1 MSDTTKVN
9 NWNFPFKP
17 KEGKLDPIQHLTAM
31 AKAGGGYY
39 PIGKNGQWHGGIH
52 FDEKTAAVF
61 DQTKVCCIAN
71 GEVIAYRIDK
81 SYPKSL
87 YLNSSKTTFLAP
99 FSRCFVLVK
108 HRLEA
113 PALPPREGVTP
124 VPPPSLT
131 FFSLY
136 MHLLDWDSY
145 SKAGA
150 PTVPAF
156 MGDTLYSVKPDKAVD
171 SVRGLRVRAAPKNGA
186 VTALLPKGTKV
197 KVAPSTDA
205 SNWCKLLSIVEGRA
219 IPTLTGAESWVFIGE
234 MQAVAGEP
242 DTFLVADDANDEEPS
257 LAPQKGL
264 NVRKTGNGKGSDP
277 KTGLLPVGAK
287 FSLKAGTKAYREL
300 QQIIEGQ
307 DVLPLS
313 TDSVHNI
320 KGFVHFGSLD
330 TTRSEPILDQVHVLP
345 KPYPIKAGELIG
357 HLGQYQNHDEGSAKP
372 LLHLEVFS
380 CEDVPGF
387 IAKSRIWAA
396 GLPDQQKNLLKVYKS
411 ASKLIPHRE
420 DINASNPPKTS
431 DAGTTVGV
439 DLIIPQ
445 SVLDALPADHKLQ
458 VSTTVPGSSTPVVNR
473 WWRLDNL
480 LADSGGNPIS
490 GWLAEQEPITTRH
503 SPWEWVGYD
512 FIKETGR
519 PIGKA
524 AYFYDALRR
533 LTDEERANYR
543 ALVSQEDQGPV
554 KARLY
559 DIIDTNR
566 DNKLTATEI
575 RRALAKPW
583 HAQSIAQLIT
593 HYESEWFWKADKWD
607 ELDPLMGHIPYV
619 DPNPNWESEKARIE
633 QLSWWSSLAGKD
645 GISADGRAWHF
656 QPMGP
661 IEFFGRKKHPIVNL
675 HGESVELEFL
685 DMYEGGELSDADI
698 RLAAGDLNCEPGLI
712 YAIARQESAH
722 SSFIVI
728 NDERIPSILYERHWF
743 KKLSQNPSFGTTNPE
758 IYGSAYKKARRD
770 KSGKYIAVST
780 GEEISIN
787 DAYGPTGRFQ
797 YERLITAYR
806 LNENAALQSC
816 SWGKFQI
823 MGFNYAAA
831 GFSNVRDFTRAMSLG
846 DAEHI
851 KAFLKFAKSNATLLR
866 GLREKNF
873 ELIAA
878 GHNGEGWRSINPDY
892 AANIEKFYNEHSN
905 AK

>member
-9 NWNFPFKP
+9 NWSFPFKP
-17 KEGKLDPIQHLTAM
+17 KEENLNPIQHLTAM

-52 FDEKTAAVF
+52 FDDKTAVVF
-61 DQTKVCCIAN
+61 DQSQVCCIAD

-87 YLNSSKTTFLAP
+87 YLNSAKTTFSAP

-113 PALPPREGVTP
+113 PALPPKEGVTP
-124 VPPPSLT
+124 VPSPSLT

-150 PTVPAF
+150 PTAPAF
-156 MGDTLYSVKPDKAVD
+156 MGETLYSVKPDKAVD

-197 KVAPSTDA
+197 KVAPGTDS
-205 SNWCKLLSIVEGRA
+205 SNWRKLLSIVEGCA
-219 IPTLTGAESWVFIGE
+219 IPALTGAESWVFIKE

-242 DTFLVADDANDEEPS
+242 DTFLVADDADDEEPS

-264 NVRKTGNGKGSDP
+264 NVRKTGNGKSSDP

-287 FSLKAGTKAYREL
+287 FSLKAGTTAYREL
-300 QQIIEGQ
+300 QQIIEGH

-313 TDSVHNI
+313 ANSTHNI
-320 KGFVHFGSLD
+320 NGFVHFGSLEA
-330 TTRSEPILDQVHVLP
+330 TRSEPVLDQVHVLP

-357 HLGQYQNHDEGSAKP
+357 HLGQYQNHDEGGAKP
-372 LLHLEVFS
+372 LLHLEAFS
-380 CEDVPGF
+380 CEDVPAF
-387 IAKSRIWAA
+387 IAQSRAWAN
-396 GLPDQQKNLLKVYKS
+396 GLPDQQKTLLKVYKG

-458 VSTTVPGSSTPVVNR
+458 ASTIMPGSSTPVVNR

-480 LADSGGNPIS
+480 LADSSGNPIS

-503 SPWEWVGYD
+503 SPWEWMGYD

-524 AYFYDALRR
+524 AYFYDALRL

-559 DIIDTNR
+559 NIIDTNR

-575 RRALAKPW
+575 RSALAKPW

-593 HYESEWFWKADKWD
+593 HHESEWFWKADKWE

-619 DPNPNWESEKARIE
+619 DPNQNWESEKARIK
-633 QLSWWSSLAGKD
+633 QLSWWESLKGKD
-645 GISADGRAWHF
+645 GISADGSAWHF
-656 QPMGP
+656 QSLGFIGSINMPKRHPRIWVDGEE
-661 IEFFGRKKHPIVNL
+661 IELPFLELYDQSKID
-675 HGESVELEFL
+675 ESDYV
-685 DMYEGGELSDADI
+685 
-698 RLAAGDLNCEPGLI
+698 LAASALECEI
-712 YAIARQESAH
+712 NAIKAVAVTETGGTGSYYKEEKDDA
-722 SSFIVI
+722 V
-728 NDERIPSILYERHWF
+728 PSILYERHYF
-743 KKLSQNPSFGTTNPE
+743 HQLTRGIHSGTNPDISNANRGGYGKFSAQYKKLLK
-758 IYGSAYKKARRD
+758 AYKLD
-770 KSGKYIAVST
+770 SS
-780 GEEISIN
+780 
-787 DAYGPTGRFQ
+787 
-797 YERLITAYR
+797 
-806 LNENAALQSC
+806 AALKSA
-816 SWGKFQI
+816 SWGRFQI
-823 MGFNYAAA
+823 MGRNHISA
-831 GFSNVRDFTRAMSLG
+831 GYSTIENFVRDISISEKNHLKGFVNF
-846 DAEHI
+846 I
-851 KAFLKFAKSNATLLR
+851 KADRRLLTAIRERDWLQFALAYNGPAQEGYDMKM
-866 GLREKNF
+866 RENY
-873 ELIAA
+873 EALS
-878 GHNGEGWRSINPDY
+878 RRR
-892 AANIEKFYNEHSN
+892 
-905 AK
+905 

>member
-9 NWNFPFKP
+9 NWSFPFKP
-17 KEGKLDPIQHLTAM
+17 KEENLDPIQHLTAM

-52 FDEKTAAVF
+52 FDDKTAVVF
-61 DQTKVCCIAN
+61 DQSQVCCIAD

-87 YLNSSKTTFLAP
+87 YLNSAKTTFSAP

-113 PALPPREGVTP
+113 PALPPKEGVTP
-124 VPPPSLT
+124 VPSPSLT

-145 SKAGA
+145 SKTGA
-150 PTVPAF
+150 PTAPAF

-197 KVAPSTDA
+197 KVAPGTDS
-205 SNWCKLLSIVEGRA
+205 SNWRELLSIVEGCA
-219 IPTLTGAESWVFIGE
+219 IPALTGEESWVFIKE

-242 DTFLVADDANDEEPS
+242 DTFLVADDADDEEPS

-264 NVRKTGNGKGSDP
+264 NVRKTGNGKSSDP

-287 FSLKAGTKAYREL
+287 FSLKAGTTAYREL
-300 QQIIEGQ
+300 QQIIEGHEA
-307 DVLPLS
+307 LPLS
-313 TDSVHNI
+313 ANSAHNI
-320 KGFVHFGSLD
+320 KGFVHFGSLEA
-330 TTRSEPILDQVHVLP
+330 TRSEPVLDQVHVLP

-357 HLGQYQNHDEGSAKP
+357 HLGQYQNHDEGGAKP

-380 CEDVPGF
+380 CEDVPAF
-387 IAKSRIWAA
+387 IAQSRAWAN
-396 GLPDQQKNLLKVYKS
+396 GLPDQQKTLLKVYKG

-458 VSTTVPGSSTPVVNR
+458 ASTIMPGSSTPVVNR

-480 LADSGGNPIS
+480 LADSSGNPIS
-490 GWLAEQEPITTRH
+490 GWLAEREPITTRH

-559 DIIDTNR
+559 NIIDTNR
-566 DNKLTATEI
+566 DNKLTANEI
-575 RRALAKPW
+575 RSALAKPW

-593 HYESEWFWKADKWD
+593 HHESEWFWKADKWE

-619 DPNPNWESEKARIE
+619 DPNQNWESEKARIE
-633 QLSWWSSLAGKD
+633 QLSWWESLKGKG
-645 GISADGRAWHF
+645 GISADGSAWHF
-656 QPMGP
+656 QPMWLSAAFTHPTKISLQELRVRAFMRMIRVGEGTVGP
-661 IEFFGRKKHPIVNL
+661 RG
-675 HGESVELEFL
+675 
-685 DMYEGGELSDADI
+685 YEGLFG
-698 RLAAGDLNCEPGLI
+698 G
-712 YAIARQESAH
+712 
-722 SSFIVI
+722 SSFIKDHGKDFSDHPQIKIKAGGYV
-728 NDERIPSILYERHWF
+728 S
-743 KKLSQNPSFGTTNPE
+743 
-758 IYGSAYKKARRD
+758 SAAGAYQVM
-770 KSGKYIAVST
+770 GYT
-780 GEEISIN
+780 WN
-787 DAYGPTGRFQ
+787 DANYIKIRSRLRIQDFSPESQDRFGVVLLR
-797 YERLITAYR
+797 YATKG
-806 LNENAALQSC
+806 NALKMIVDDKIKEAIESC
-816 SWGKFQI
+816 SWIWASLPPSRYGQPIETMEEALGNYEKFLKEEKL
-823 MGFNYAAA
+823 
-831 GFSNVRDFTRAMSLG
+831 SETDL
-846 DAEHI
+846 HI
-851 KAFLKFAKSNATLLR
+851 KSGFLEEF
-866 GLREKNF
+866 G
-873 ELIAA
+873 
-878 GHNGEGWRSINPDY
+878 Y
-892 AANIEKFYNEHSN
+892 
-905 AK
+905 